1 MGTLDGH
8 CGDANT
14 HGVHCI
20 ISCGTGKKLDGD
32 DAQPYVDYLAKV
44 VRRTKAVAL
53 FATRVDRITCRAWS
67 LGPVMLALANVGGFL
82 GDSRRG
88 VMAVSGMESLL
99 TIFQRPGCGRRW
111 RPLKWCKS
119 IGPSRRRATGVFL
132 DVSIARHERN
142 TPMTHHDFDLSEVLS
157 ALQSDESGD
166 LVRQMVSF
174 LYQALIDAEATEVV
188 QAERHERSLAR
199 TTQRNGSRPR
209 LVSTKAGDVELKIPK
224 LRKGS
229 FFPSVLERRRRIDQA
244 LYAVVMEAYVHGIST
259 RKVDDLVAA
268 LGVNPGISKSEVS
281 RICAQLD
288 EEMNEF
294 RTRNLSHLAFP
305 YLLRDATYVKARV
318 GGRVDSRA
326 VVVATGVGE
335 DTSRE
340 MFGVAIGDSE
350 DAASWTEF
358 LQSLRERGLHGVQL
372 VISDSHLGLKAAIAK
387 VFPGAS
393 WQRCRVHFMRNVLVK
408 LPKNHQQMV
417 AAMIR
422 TIFAQPDALHV
433 ERQVKEVA
441 ATMKRQI
448 AVVTE
453 MLLDAGEDVT
463 AFRHFPTNHWQKIW
477 STNSLERLN
486 AEIKR
491 RTNVVGIFPND
502 AAALRLITAVVVEQL
517 DEWSVSE
524 RRYLSQESMD
534 QLKSDALT
542 SAPVALAKF
551 K

>member
-1 MGTLDGH
+1 
-8 CGDANT
+8 
-14 HGVHCI
+14 
-20 ISCGTGKKLDGD
+20 
-32 DAQPYVDYLAKV
+32 
-44 VRRTKAVAL
+44 
-53 FATRVDRITCRAWS
+53 
-67 LGPVMLALANVGGFL
+67 
-82 GDSRRG
+82 
-88 VMAVSGMESLL
+88 
-99 TIFQRPGCGRRW
+99 
-111 RPLKWCKS
+111 
-119 IGPSRRRATGVFL
+119 
-132 DVSIARHERN
+132 
-142 TPMTHHDFDLSEVLS
+142 MTHNDFDLSEVLEQ
-157 ALQSDESGD
+157 LQSDDSGD

-244 LYAVVMEAYVHGIST
+244 LYAVVMEAYVHGVST
-259 RKVDDLVAA
+259 RKVDDLVMA
-268 LGVNPGISKSEVS
+268 LGVGAGISKSEVS

-294 RTRNLSHLAFP
+294 RSRPLSHQGFP
-305 YLLRDATYVKARV
+305 YLLCDATYVKARV
-318 GGRVDSRA
+318 GGRVVSRA

-335 DTSRE
+335 DGSRE
-340 MFGVAIGDSE
+340 VLGIAIGDSE
-350 DAASWTEF
+350 DAAFWTEF
-358 LQSLRERGLHGVQL
+358 LQSLRGRGLSGVQL

-408 LPKNHQQMV
+408 VPRTQQSMV
-417 AAMIR
+417 AAMVR
-422 TIFAQPDALHV
+422 TIFAQPDAEHV

-441 ATMKRQI
+441 ATMQRQFP
-448 AVVTE
+448 AVSD
-453 MLLDAGEDVT
+453 MLLDAAEDIT
-463 AFRHFPTNHWQKIW
+463 AFRHFPVSHWQKIW
-477 STNSLERLN
+477 SSNSLERLN

-502 AAALRLITAVVVEQL
+502 AAALRLITAVCVEQH

-534 QLKSDALT
+534 QLRSDALPP
-542 SAPVALAKF
+542 AKVALAKV

>member
-1 MGTLDGH
+1 
-8 CGDANT
+8 
-14 HGVHCI
+14 
-20 ISCGTGKKLDGD
+20 
-32 DAQPYVDYLAKV
+32 
-44 VRRTKAVAL
+44 
-53 FATRVDRITCRAWS
+53 
-67 LGPVMLALANVGGFL
+67 
-82 GDSRRG
+82 
-88 VMAVSGMESLL
+88 
-99 TIFQRPGCGRRW
+99 
-111 RPLKWCKS
+111 
-119 IGPSRRRATGVFL
+119 
-132 DVSIARHERN
+132 
-142 TPMTHHDFDLSEVLS
+142 MTHHDFDLSEVLG

-174 LYQALIDAEATEVV
+174 LYQALIDAEATNVV
-188 QAERHERSLAR
+188 QAERHERTLAR

-244 LYAVVMEAYVHGIST
+244 LYAVIMEAYVHGVST
-259 RKVDDLVAA
+259 RKVDDLVGA
-268 LGVNPGISKSEVS
+268 LGVDAGISKSEVS

-288 EEMNEF
+288 EEMIAF
-294 RTRNLSHLAFP
+294 RTRALSHLGFP
-305 YLLRDATYVKARV
+305 YLLCDATYVKARV
-318 GGRVDSRA
+318 AGRVVSRA

-335 DTSRE
+335 DASRE
-340 MFGVAIGDSE
+340 VLGIAIGDSE
-350 DAASWTEF
+350 DAAFWTEF

-372 VISDSHLGLKAAIAK
+372 VISDSHLGLKAAITK
-387 VFPGAS
+387 VFPGSS

-408 LPKNHQQMV
+408 VPRTQQSMV
-417 AAMIR
+417 AAMVR
-422 TIFAQPDALHV
+422 TIFAQPDTTHV
-433 ERQVKEVA
+433 ERQLKEVA
-441 ATMKRQI
+441 ATMKRQFPL
-448 AVVTE
+448 VTE
-453 MLLDAGEDVT
+453 MLEDANEDIT

-502 AAALRLITAVVVEQL
+502 AAALRLITAVCVETH

-534 QLKSDALT
+534 QLKNDSLPPAK
-542 SAPVALAKF
+542 VALAKI

>member
-1 MGTLDGH
+1 
-8 CGDANT
+8 
-14 HGVHCI
+14 
-20 ISCGTGKKLDGD
+20 
-32 DAQPYVDYLAKV
+32 
-44 VRRTKAVAL
+44 
-53 FATRVDRITCRAWS
+53 
-67 LGPVMLALANVGGFL
+67 
-82 GDSRRG
+82 
-88 VMAVSGMESLL
+88 
-99 TIFQRPGCGRRW
+99 
-111 RPLKWCKS
+111 
-119 IGPSRRRATGVFL
+119 
-132 DVSIARHERN
+132 
-142 TPMTHHDFDLSEVLS
+142 MTHHDFDLSEVLG

-188 QAERHERSLAR
+188 QTERHERSLAR

-244 LYAVVMEAYVHGIST
+244 LYAVVMEAYVHGVST
-259 RKVDDLVAA
+259 RKVDDLVSA
-268 LGVNPGISKSEVS
+268 LGVNAGISKSEVS

-294 RTRNLSHLAFP
+294 RSRSLSHLAFP
-305 YLLRDATYVKARV
+305 YLLCDATYVKARV
-318 GGRVDSRA
+318 GGRVVSRA
-326 VVVATGVGE
+326 VVVATGVAE
-335 DTSRE
+335 DASRE
-340 MFGVAIGDSE
+340 VLGVSIGDSE
-350 DAASWTEF
+350 DAAFWTEF
-358 LQSLRERGLHGVQL
+358 LQSLRGRGLSGVQL

-408 LPKNHQQMV
+408 VPRTQQSMV
-417 AAMIR
+417 AAMVR
-422 TIFAQPDALHV
+422 TIFAQPDAEHV

-441 ATMKRQI
+441 ATMKRKFPL
-448 AVVTE
+448 VTE
-453 MLLDAGEDVT
+453 MLEDAAEDIT
-463 AFRHFPTNHWQKIW
+463 NFRHFPTNHWQKIW

-502 AAALRLITAVVVEQL
+502 AAALRLITAVCVEQH

-534 QLKSDALT
+534 QLKNDAL
-542 SAPVALAKF
+542 PPAKVVLT
-551 K
+551 KVK

>member
-1 MGTLDGH
+1 M
-8 CGDANT
+8 
-14 HGVHCI
+14 
-20 ISCGTGKKLDGD
+20 S
-32 DAQPYVDYLAKV
+32 
-44 VRRTKAVAL
+44 
-53 FATRVDRITCRAWS
+53 
-67 LGPVMLALANVGGFL
+67 
-82 GDSRRG
+82 
-88 VMAVSGMESLL
+88 
-99 TIFQRPGCGRRW
+99 
-111 RPLKWCKS
+111 
-119 IGPSRRRATGVFL
+119 
-132 DVSIARHERN
+132 
-142 TPMTHHDFDLSEVLS
+142 HHDFDLSEVLG

-244 LYAVVMEAYVHGIST
+244 LYAVVMEAYVHGVST
-259 RKVDDLVAA
+259 RKVDDLVMA
-268 LGVNPGISKSEVS
+268 LGVGAGISKSEVS

-288 EEMNEF
+288 EEMNAF
-294 RTRNLSHLAFP
+294 RTRNLSHLGFP
-305 YLLRDATYVKARV
+305 YLLCDATYVKARV
-318 GGRVDSRA
+318 GGRVVSRA

-335 DTSRE
+335 DGSRE
-340 MFGVAIGDSE
+340 VLGVSIGDSE
-350 DAASWTEF
+350 DAAFWTEF
-358 LQSLRERGLHGVQL
+358 LQSLRSRGLSGVQL

-408 LPKNHQQMV
+408 VPRTQQSMV
-417 AAMIR
+417 AAMVR
-422 TIFAQPDALHV
+422 TIFAQPDAVHV

-441 ATMKRQI
+441 ATLQRQFP
-448 AVVTE
+448 AVSD
-453 MLLDAGEDVT
+453 MLLDAAEDIT
-463 AFRHFPTNHWQKIW
+463 AFRHFPVSHWQKVW
-477 STNSLERLN
+477 SSNSLERLN

-502 AAALRLITAVVVEQL
+502 AAALRLITAVCVEQH

-534 QLKSDALT
+534 QLKSDALPL
-542 SAPVALAKF
+542 AKVALAKV